1 MKKHQNKSKPKIL
14 PTQAKV
20 YEKSPQDNEVDHI
33 RRDLLK
39 TLQLSLVLLLL
50 AIFFYYAML
59 RDVSLFELMK
69 IYSK

>member
-14 PTQAKV
+14 PTQVKMM
-20 YEKSPQDNEVDHI
+20 EKSPQNNEVDHI

-39 TLQLSLVLLLL
+39 TLQLSLLLLLL